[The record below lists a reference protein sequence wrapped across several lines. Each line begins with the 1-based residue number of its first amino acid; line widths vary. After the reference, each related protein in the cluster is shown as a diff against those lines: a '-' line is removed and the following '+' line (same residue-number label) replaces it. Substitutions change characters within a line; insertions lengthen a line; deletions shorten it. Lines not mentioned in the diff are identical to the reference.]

1 MRIDRAFQGCIIHNE
16 EPHSVKV
23 QLLDL
28 AAQYRKIRK
37 EVLRE
42 VKAVC
47 DSQHYVL
54 GKHVSALESEIAAY
68 CGAKFAVGVASGTEA
83 LLLALMAAGVKAG
96 DRVATT
102 PFTFFATAGSIARLG
117 AVPVFVDID
126 PETYNIDPVKFES
139 LLKKRGKG
147 VKAAIPVHL
156 YGQCADMD
164 PIMKAARKHGV
175 TVIEDAA
182 QSIGAEYRGKRAGS
196 IGQMGCLSFYPTKNL
211 GCFGDGGMV
220 TTNDQKLAE
229 KLRMLRVHGSRVRY
243 YHDEVGLNSRLDEI
257 QAAVLRVKLKYLGSW
272 AEGRAGNAER
282 FDRLFEKAAIN
293 GVISVPR
300 IRDGNRSVY
309 NQYVIRVRKRDKL
322 RAHLAAMG
330 IGSEIYYPLP
340 LHMQKC
346 FRGLGYGK
354 GDFPVSEA
362 AAKEVLA
369 LPIYPELTLAQ
380 QRAVVAGIAGFYD
393 RGTGARLR

>member
-1 MRIDRAFQGCIIHNE
+1 M
-16 EPHSVKV
+16 
-23 QLLDL
+23 LDL
-28 AAQYRKIRK
+28 AAQYRRIRK

-42 VKAVC
+42 ITAVC

-54 GKHVSALESEIAAY
+54 GKHVSGLESEIAAY

-117 AVPVFVDID
+117 AIPVFVDID
-126 PETYNIDPVKFES
+126 PETCNIDTGKFES

-147 VKAAIPVHL
+147 IKAVIPVHL
-156 YGQCADMD
+156 YGQCADMA

-175 TVIEDAA
+175 AVIEDAA
-182 QSIGAEYRGKRAGS
+182 QSIGAEYKGKRAGS
-196 IGQMGCLSFYPTKNL
+196 IGHMGCLSFYPTKNL

-220 TTNDQKLAE
+220 TTNDAKLAE
-229 KLRMLRVHGSRVRY
+229 RLKMLRVHGSRVRY

-257 QAAVLRVKLKYLGSW
+257 QAAVLRVKLKYLDSW
-272 AEGRAGNAER
+272 AEGRVRNAER
-282 FDRLFEKAAIN
+282 YDSLFGKAAIK
-293 GVISVPR
+293 GVSSTPVIQ
-300 IRDGNRSVY
+300 DGNRSVY
-309 NQYVIRVRKRDKL
+309 NQYVIRVEKRDAL
-322 RAHLAAMG
+322 RAHLSAAG

-340 LHMQKC
+340 LHLQKC
-346 FRGLGYGK
+346 FKGLGYGK

-362 AAKEVLA
+362 AAKKVLA
-369 LPIYPELTLAQ
+369 LPIYPELTLSQ
-380 QRAVVAGIAGFYD
+380 QKHVVAAIAGFY
-393 RGTGARLR
+393 GQGKS